1 MNREAPMIE
10 VREAELGDLDA
21 ILAIYNEAV
30 IHTTATYDY
39 EPRTREAQAQ
49 WFEAKRAQ
57 RLPVLVALKAGTVC
71 GFASY
76 GPFRPW
82 AAYLYTVE
90 NSLYV
95 APEHRGRGVGTA
107 ILGPLLEIARSRR
120 LHAMVAGIDAANT
133 ASLKLHAKFGFEE
146 VAHFREVGWKFE
158 RWLDLVFLERL
169 F

>member
-1 MNREAPMIE
+1 MID
-10 VREAELGDLDA
+10 VREAQAADLEA
-21 ILAIYNEAV
+21 ILAIYNDAV

-39 EPRTREAQAQ
+39 EPRGIDAQRQ

-57 RLPVLVALKAGTVC
+57 DFPVLVGLDAGIVS

-90 NSLYV
+90 NSVYV
-95 APEHRGRGVGTA
+95 APEQRGRGIGTA
-107 ILGPLLEIARSRR
+107 ILGPLIEIARSRGF
-120 LHAMVAGIDAANT
+120 HAMVAGIDATNA

-146 VAHFREVGWKFE
+146 VAHFRQVGWKFE
-158 RWLDLVFLERL
+158 RWLDLVFLQRI

>member
-1 MNREAPMIE
+1 MID
-10 VREAELGDLDA
+10 VREAQVADLEA
-21 ILAIYNEAV
+21 ILAIYNDAV

-39 EPRTREAQAQ
+39 EPRSMDVQRQ

-57 RLPVLVALKAGTVC
+57 DFPVLVGLDAGAVS

-90 NSLYV
+90 NSVYV
-95 APEHRGRGVGTA
+95 APEKRRRGIGTA
-107 ILGPLLEIARSRR
+107 ILGPLIELARSRGF
-120 LHAMVAGIDAANT
+120 HAMVAGIDATNA
-133 ASLKLHAKFGFEE
+133 ASLKLHAKFGFER
-146 VAHFREVGWKFE
+146 VAHFRQVGWKFE
-158 RWLDLVFLERL
+158 RWLDLVFLQRI

>member
-1 MNREAPMIE
+1 MIE
-10 VREAELGDLDA
+10 VREAEPGDLEP

-30 IHTTATYDY
+30 LHTTATYDY
-39 EPRTREAQAQ
+39 EPRTMDAQRQ
-49 WFEAKRAQ
+49 WLETKRAQ
-57 RLPVLVALKAGTVC
+57 KLPVLVGVERGAVA

-76 GPFRPW
+76 GPFRAW

-90 NSLYV
+90 NSIYV

-107 ILGPLLEIARSRR
+107 ILGPLVELARARGF
-120 LHAMVAGIDAANT
+120 HAMVAGIDATNAP
-133 ASLKLHAKFGFEE
+133 SLKLHAKFGFEP

-158 RWLDLVFLERL
+158 RWLDLVFLERI

>member
-1 MNREAPMIE
+1 MIE
-10 VREAELGDLDA
+10 VREAQIGDLDA
-21 ILAIYNEAV
+21 ILAIYNDAV
-30 IHTTATYDY
+30 VHTTATYDY
-39 EPRTREAQAQ
+39 EPRTSEAHRQ
-49 WFEAKRAQ
+49 WFETKRTQ
-57 RLPVLVALKAGTVC
+57 RFPVLVGAEGGSVC

-82 AAYLYTVE
+82 AAYLHTVE
-90 NSLYV
+90 NSIYV

-120 LHAMVAGIDAANT
+120 LHAMVAGIDATNT
-133 ASLKLHAKFGFEE
+133 ASLKLHAKFGFEQ

-158 RWLDLVFLERL
+158 RWLDLVFLERI